1 MNITFRTLFSLG
13 LSFLML
19 AGASA
24 QDIKI
29 GVVDMK
35 RIFAEYEKTKEA
47 EREIND
53 QKALAAKDLEEMTA
67 KYKELLDNFQSL
79 REQVSDAALS
89 EQLRAQKHAESME
102 AGEEAKSLERRIQEY
117 RTRREGQLKE
127 SVARMREN
135 ILGEI
140 LDLVGE
146 VSKTHNYALVFDKSG
161 MSLTGVPF
169 LLHSRDAVDF
179 SQEIIDR
186 LNAQDQSGN

>member
-1 MNITFRTLFSLG
+1 
-13 LSFLML
+13 ML

-53 QKALAAKDLEEMTA
+53 QKALASNDLEEMTA
-67 KYKELLDNFQSL
+67 KYKELLENFQSL

-135 ILGEI
+135 ILDEI
-140 LDLVGE
+140 LDLVDE
-146 VSKTHNYALVFDKSG
+146 MSKTHNYALVFDKSG
-161 MSLTGVPF
+161 VSLTGVRF

-186 LNAQDQSGN
+186 LNAKDQSGN